1 MESTTTWLLTLG
13 VLSLVIVFDLTL
25 AIIRRNKETTMT
37 EAGIWTV
44 IYVAAAIAF
53 GILMPN
59 WTTDPNAQ
67 KEFFAGWLTEYAL
80 SVDNIFVFVIILSR
94 LQVEKTKQQLVLLLG
109 IIIALVLRGGFIAAG
124 SAIIEKFSGAFFIFG
139 AFLIYTAIHQLFRS
153 EETDEESESKLTRF
167 LNKRIAYTET
177 YDGMKLRTMVDGK
190 KTFTPIIVVFI
201 TLALTDVM
209 FAFDSIPAIFGIT
222 TDGFIV
228 LTANIFALM
237 GLRQL
242 YFLLGSLIERLRY
255 LEYGISAILAFI
267 GFKLVSHAMHV
278 NELPFIN
285 GGKHIDWAP
294 EISTETSLIVIVV
307 CLVVSAGAS
316 LFIKK
321 KD

>member
-13 VLSLVIVFDLTL
+13 ILSLVIVFDLTL

-139 AFLIYTAIHQLFRS
+139 AFLIFTAYRLLVEDEG
-153 EETDEESESKLTRF
+153 EEEWKEDR
-167 LNKRIAYTET
+167 
-177 YDGMKLRTMVDGK
+177 
-190 KTFTPIIVVFI
+190 FI
-201 TLALTDVM
+201 TFLRSKGATTFVIALVSLGFTDLV
-209 FAFDSIPAIFGIT
+209 FALDSIPAIFGIT
-222 TDGFIV
+222 RDPYIV
-228 LTANIFALM
+228 VCANIFALM

-242 YFLLGSLIERLRY
+242 YFLLQGLLQRLVF
-255 LEYGISAILAFI
+255 LSKGLSFILAFI
-267 GFKLVSHAMHV
+267 GFKMFIEAFHGVGIHEIAGI
-278 NELPFIN
+278 ELPHVPI
-285 GGKHIDWAP
+285 
-294 EISTETSLIVIVV
+294 EVSLFVIVTALTV
-307 CLVVSAGAS
+307 TAVAS
-316 LFIKK
+316 LTATR
-321 KD
+321 KDGSEIV

>member
-1 MESTTTWLLTLG
+1 MESTTTWLITLG

-139 AFLIYTAIHQLFRS
+139 AFLIFTAYRLLVEDEGEEEWKEDRLVTFLRS
-153 EETDEESESKLTRF
+153 KGATTFVIALVSLGFTDL
-167 LNKRIAYTET
+167 
-177 YDGMKLRTMVDGK
+177 
-190 KTFTPIIVVFI
+190 VF
-201 TLALTDVM
+201 AL
-209 FAFDSIPAIFGIT
+209 DSIPAIFGIT
-222 TDGFIV
+222 RDPYIV
-228 LTANIFALM
+228 VCANIFALM

-242 YFLLGSLIERLRY
+242 YFLLQGLLQRLVY
-255 LEYGISAILAFI
+255 LSKGLSFILAFI
-267 GFKLVSHAMHV
+267 GLKMFIEAFHGVGIHEIAGV
-278 NELPFIN
+278 ELPHVAI
-285 GGKHIDWAP
+285 
-294 EISTETSLIVIVV
+294 EVSLFVIVAALTV
-307 CLVVSAGAS
+307 TAVAS
-316 LFIKK
+316 LTATR
-321 KD
+321 KDGSEIV

>member
-44 IYVAAAIAF
+44 IYVAAAIVF

-139 AFLIYTAIHQLFRS
+139 AFLIFTAYRLLVEDDG
-153 EETDEESESKLTRF
+153 EEEWKEDR
-167 LNKRIAYTET
+167 
-177 YDGMKLRTMVDGK
+177 
-190 KTFTPIIVVFI
+190 FI
-201 TLALTDVM
+201 TYLRSKGATTFLIALVSLGFTDLV
-209 FAFDSIPAIFGIT
+209 FALDSIPAIFGIT
-222 TDGFIV
+222 RDPYIV
-228 LTANIFALM
+228 VCANIFALM

-242 YFLLGSLIERLRY
+242 YFLLQGLLQRLVY
-255 LEYGISAILAFI
+255 LSKGLSFILAFI
-267 GFKLVSHAMHV
+267 GLKMFIEAFHGVGIHEIAGIKLPHVAIEVS
-278 NELPFIN
+278 LF
-285 GGKHIDWAP
+285 
-294 EISTETSLIVIVV
+294 VIVAALTV
-307 CLVVSAGAS
+307 TAVAS
-316 LFIKK
+316 LTATR
-321 KD
+321 KDGSEIV